1 MYRPVPLPGIN
12 YLPYTGSVLVV
23 DPAGTGTDETAWA
36 AVKTL
41 NVQKE
46 RRICDTLEPVIQS
59 HRLVVNAALIQKDFD
74 STQAYSFEHHQ
85 RYQLFFQ
92 MTCITRDKGALAKDD
107 RLDAVA
113 IAVAYWAK
121 ALAVETDKVMQSNR
135 DRLMQQELE
144 RYMKH
149 AIGSRPNT
157 GRMYASTMH
166 NRVVGQFEFQMA
178 FGGLFTAERGSPI
191 RYTPRQEPQER

>member
-1 MYRPVPLPGIN
+1 MGGDFKDSADDDRHCRFAIAECRFECLQSEIGNRQCAPVEEI
-12 YLPYTGSVLVV
+12 
-23 DPAGTGTDETAWA
+23 
-36 AVKTL
+36 KH

-92 MTCITRDKGALAKDD
+92 MTRITRDRGALAKDD

-121 ALAVETDKVMQSNR
+121 AMAVETDKAVESNR
-135 DRLMQQELE
+135 ERLMKLELE
-144 RYMKH
+144 RYIKH

-157 GRMYASTMH
+157 GRVYASTMH
-166 NRVVGQFEFQMA
+166 
-178 FGGLFTAERGSPI
+178 I
-191 RYTPRQEPQER
+191 R